1 MLTCKV
7 GNTIINCFDGKY
19 DKFTLKKWSEDKR
32 LICPDCGKLY
42 KYCHGEVI
50 HPYFRHK
57 EKNKDCEGIYY
68 KQETEEHIDGK
79 TTKDAIQE
87 FENYPRDILQFNVV
101 MRPIHPTQKPIE
113 LCEYFIN
120 TYTNK
125 NDLILDICIGSGT
138 TAIACINTSRNYIG
152 FELDNTYYEV
162 ANKRI
167 EECLNDKTG

>member
-1 MLTCKV
+1 
-7 GNTIINCFDGKY
+7 
-19 DKFTLKKWSEDKR
+19 
-32 LICPDCGKLY
+32 
-42 KYCHGEVI
+42 
-50 HPYFRHK
+50 
-57 EKNKDCEGIYY
+57 
-68 KQETEEHIDGK
+68 
-79 TTKDAIQE
+79 
-87 FENYPRDILQFNVV
+87 

-125 NDLILDICIGSGT
+125 NDLILDNCIGSGT
-138 TAIACINTSRNYIG
+138 KAIACINTSRNYIG